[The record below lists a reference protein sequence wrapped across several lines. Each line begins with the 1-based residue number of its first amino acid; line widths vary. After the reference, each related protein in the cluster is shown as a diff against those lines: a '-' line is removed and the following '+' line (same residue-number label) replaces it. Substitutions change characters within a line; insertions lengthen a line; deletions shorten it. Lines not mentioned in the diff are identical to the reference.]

1 MEKGR
6 LLLSPDD
13 PDFFTLPDMK
23 GRLTEIENDKSL
35 SFDQKSDAKRELQA
49 YLGIQAGKIH
59 NISQLL
65 KGYSLY
71 ERDVHYVVSGG
82 KVVIIDESTGREM
95 AGRRWSDGLHQA
107 VEAKERVSIEKE
119 THTFATIT
127 IQNYFRLYEKLAGM
141 TGTAETEA
149 AEFHDIYKL
158 DVLPIPTNTPNI
170 RVDENDQIFKTRREK
185 FNAVIAK
192 IEEAHSKGQPVLVGT
207 ASVESSETLA
217 RLLKRS
223 NIPHV
228 ILNAKFHEQEAE
240 IVSRAGQKGAV
251 TVSTNMA
258 GRGTDIK
265 LGEGVAELGGLF
277 VIATERHPS
286 RRVDRQLRGRCSRQ
300 GDPGRSQFFISLED
314 ELMRN
319 HAAQDQ
325 MASTVEQ
332 FDAKDQKTLRNSS
345 LGKSVEAAQKQVEQR
360 NYRSRKHVLD
370 FDDVMNLQ
378 REIVYGY
385 RNDVLT
391 SEDTRQLVHDLMDEV
406 IPAQVSELVSDCDPY
421 EPLAPQIHERLA
433 TNFPVNLSLDELAGA
448 DGPIIAK
455 LLVGRMTES
464 YDQCVSG
471 LPDEILDHE
480 ERRMIMTAI
489 DSLWQAHLGDMDELR
504 EGVNL
509 RSQGQKDPLVEYKN
523 EAYNLFVSLMD
534 SIRQESLRN
543 LMRMASH
550 MREISGSQSISA

>member
-1 MEKGR
+1 
-6 LLLSPDD
+6 PDD
-13 PDFFTLPDMK
+13 ADFFTLPDMK
-23 GRLTEIENDKSL
+23 NRLAAIENDRQL
-35 SFDQKSDAKRELQA
+35 NFDQKADARMELQDH
-49 YLGIQAGKIH
+49 LRIQAGKVH
-59 NISQLL
+59 NLSQLL
-65 KGYSLY
+65 KGYCLY
-71 ERDVHYVVSGG
+71 EKDVHYVVSGG

-95 AGRRWSDGLHQA
+95 SGRRWSDGLHQA

-192 IEEAHSKGQPVLVGT
+192 IEEAHAKGQPVLVGT
-207 ASVESSETLA
+207 ASVDSSETLA
-217 RLLKRS
+217 RLLKRAG
-223 NIPHV
+223 IPHV

-240 IVSRAGQKGAV
+240 IVARAGQRGAV

-265 LGEGVAELGGLF
+265 LGEGVGELGGLF
-277 VIATERHPS
+277 VVATERHPS

-319 HAAQDQ
+319 HAAQDS

-385 RNDVLT
+385 RNEVLA
-391 SEDTRQLVHDLMDEV
+391 SEDTRQLVRDLIEEV
-406 IPAQVSELVSDCDPY
+406 IPAQVSELISDCDPH
-421 EPLAPQIHERLA
+421 ESLAEQIHERLA
-433 TNFPVNLSLDELAGA
+433 VNFPVGITLEDLEGA
-448 DGPIIAK
+448 NEKSICK
-455 LLVGRMTES
+455 LLVRKMTEA
-464 YDQCVSG
+464 YDNQVDG
-471 LPDEILDHE
+471 VPQEILDQE
-480 ERRMIMTAI
+480 ERRMIMGAI

-509 RSQGQKDPLVEYKN
+509 RAQGQKDPLVEYKN

-543 LMRMASH
+543 LFRLASH
-550 MREISGSQSISA
+550 LREF